1 MKNLTRVSFAYFKR
15 QFFLRVGEIKNFVGR
30 ITTPKSEAEDS
41 RRHEFIF
48 NIIALGSI
56 ILLIIANG
64 ISIIESIVLANYQ
77 GMSPLTTLIILG
89 WFIFLFYLSR
99 RGKFRLASYLLLS
112 AFFLLATYAAS
123 TWGIEIQVALLFY
136 VLIIVMSGILI
147 GSRFAF
153 ISTAV
158 VTVVLLLVNYL
169 HRNNFIEPN
178 TYWKT
183 ESAGIADITMFGII
197 FGVIATVTWLSNN
210 EIEKSLVRA
219 RKSEAELKDERDS
232 LGVKVGQRTKELK
245 EVQAEKMSQL
255 YRFAE
260 FGRISSGLFHDLIN
274 PLNAVSL
281 NLGKTDGTPEETKEY
296 VGNAVRAAKKLED
309 LVVAVRKQLAREETK
324 ALFLVEEEIRHVI
337 EVLSHKAQNANV
349 ELRFT
354 PRSDIQMFGDAI
366 KFNQVV
372 LNLVANGIDACMPS
386 TTELAPVSP
395 GDRWVQV
402 SLMEESETM
411 IMLVE
416 DNGVGIPEHHM
427 DKIFEPFFTTKT
439 NGRGIGVGL
448 SMARRI
454 VEKDFG
460 GLLVAKSEAGRGSSF
475 KASLPMRKQTEYA
488 T

>member
-1 MKNLTRVSFAYFKR
+1 MKRISA
-15 QFFLRVGEIKNFVGR
+15 FLYQLIEPRSQTDDLQRREFV
-30 ITTPKSEAEDS
+30 
-41 RRHEFIF
+41 F
-48 NIIALGSI
+48 NIILSALIVLLIFANIVTVSESILLGSTYRG
-56 ILLIIANG
+56 LSPLITI
-64 ISIIESIVLANYQ
+64 IVL
-77 GMSPLTTLIILG
+77 SL
-89 WFIFLFYLSR
+89 FLFFFHLSR
-99 RGKFRLASYLLLS
+99 RGYFYLASY
-112 AFFLLATYAAS
+112 FLIGIIFSLAAYMSFKWGVDLVAS
-123 TWGIEIQVALLFY
+123 LLFY
-136 VLIIVMSGILI
+136 ALAIVMAGILLNKRHI
-147 GSRFAF
+147 FITSFA
-153 ISTAV
+153 V
-158 VTVVLLLVNYL
+158 GCMLVTVGYFQAANK
-169 HRNNFIEPN
+169 ISPN
-178 TYWKT
+178 RYWT
-183 ESAGIADITMFGII
+183 SEMWGIAETSVAVII
-197 FGVIATVTWLSNN
+197 FMVIATITWLYNR
-210 EIEKSLVRA
+210 EIEKSILKL
-219 RKSEAELKDERDS
+219 RKSEAELKEERDT
-232 LGVKVGQRTKELK
+232 LEIKVEQRSKELK
-245 EVQAEKMSQL
+245 EAQAEKMAQL

-281 NLGKTDGTPEETKEY
+281 NLGKTDGTAEETKQY

-386 TTELAPVSP
+386 TTELVPVSP

-402 SLMEESETM
+402 SLIEEPETM

-439 NGRGIGVGL
+439 NGRGIGIGL

>member
-1 MKNLTRVSFAYFKR
+1 MSFKWGVD
-15 QFFLRVGEIKNFVGR
+15 LV
-30 ITTPKSEAEDS
+30 
-41 RRHEFIF
+41 
-48 NIIALGSI
+48 
-56 ILLIIANG
+56 
-64 ISIIESIVLANYQ
+64 
-77 GMSPLTTLIILG
+77 
-89 WFIFLFYLSR
+89 
-99 RGKFRLASYLLLS
+99 AS
-112 AFFLLATYAAS
+112 
-123 TWGIEIQVALLFY
+123 LLFY
-136 VLIIVMSGILI
+136 ALAIVMAGILLNKRHI
-147 GSRFAF
+147 FITSFA
-153 ISTAV
+153 V
-158 VTVVLLLVNYL
+158 GCMLVTVGYFQAANK
-169 HRNNFIEPN
+169 ISPN
-178 TYWKT
+178 RYWT
-183 ESAGIADITMFGII
+183 SEMWGIAETSVAVII
-197 FGVIATVTWLSNN
+197 FMVIATITWLYNR
-210 EIEKSLVRA
+210 EIEKSILKL
-219 RKSEAELKDERDS
+219 RKSEAELKEERDT
-232 LGVKVGQRTKELK
+232 LEIKVEQRSKELK
-245 EVQAEKMSQL
+245 EAQAEKMAQL

-281 NLGKTDGTPEETKEY
+281 NLGKTDGTAEETKQY

-386 TTELAPVSP
+386 TTELVPVSP

-402 SLMEESETM
+402 SLIEEPETM

-439 NGRGIGVGL
+439 NGRGIGIGL